1 MSKGT
6 NDKNKNSLFPI
17 FLKGNE
23 LRFLIVGG
31 GEVALEKMTALFN
44 NSPDASVRVVAKEYS
59 ESTLE
64 FLKSQS
70 TIEIIHGAF
79 EEKYLEGIQVVIT
92 ALNDIELSAEL
103 KKVANAKGL
112 LYNAAD
118 KPDYCDFY
126 LGSVV
131 QKGNLKLGISTNGKS
146 PTMAKRVKELLNEVI
161 PDEIDDSI
169 ENMQEIRGH
178 IKGDFKQRI
187 LKLNKITSS
196 LIKQKKRK
204 WFELEW
210 KKVIFSILGVL
221 AIMLA
226 GHALFSLLPP
236 KEIWKSTIGL
246 VGDLDDSFLYFML
259 AGFIAQMIDGAL
271 GMAYGLSATTFLINY
286 GIPISVTS
294 MCVHASEIFTSG
306 VSGLMHLKFGNVH
319 NRLFKAIVI
328 PGVLGAIIGAYV
340 LTEFEKYGS
349 YIKPIVSVYTLFL
362 GSLIIYK
369 VLRKNQNRRKVK
381 RAGLLATLGGFL
393 DSIGGG
399 GWGPVVSST
408 LIAHGKNPR
417 LVVGSVNLAEF
428 FVSLASSLTFVTI
441 LGSSHW
447 QTILGLILGGVCAAP
462 IAAHLSKKLNVKA
475 LMLLVGIVVIIVSLR
490 IIVMF
495 FIK

>member
-1 MSKGT
+1 MKRINQT
-6 NDKNKNSLFPI
+6 NNLFPI

-31 GEVALEKMTALFN
+31 GEVALEKMTALLN
-44 NSPDASVRVVAKEYS
+44 NSPDAFVRIVAKEYALD
-59 ESTLE
+59 TLD
-64 FLKSQS
+64 FLNTQKS
-70 TIEIIHGAF
+70 IEIIHGEF
-79 EEKYLEGIQVVIT
+79 ESKHLDSIQIVIT
-92 ALNDIELSAEL
+92 ALNDVVLSSEI
-103 KKVANAKGL
+103 KSVVNKKGL

-146 PTMAKRVKELLNEVI
+146 PTMAKRIKELLNDFI
-161 PDEIDDSI
+161 PDEIDQSL
-169 ENMQEIRGH
+169 ENMNEMRKH
-178 IKGDFKQRI
+178 IKGDFKQKI
-187 LKLNKITSS
+187 VELNKITES
-196 LIKQKKRK
+196 LIEKNNKK
-204 WFELEW
+204 WFEFPW
-210 KKVIFSILGVL
+210 KKIVISTVGVL

-226 GHALFSLLPP
+226 GYAFFSLMPP
-236 KEIWKSTIGL
+236 KAIWTSTIGL
-246 VGDLDDSFLYFML
+246 VDQLDSSFLYFML
-259 AGFIAQMIDGAL
+259 GGFIAQMIDGAL
-271 GMAYGLSATTFLINY
+271 GMAYGLSATTFLMNY
-286 GIPISVTS
+286 GVPISVAS
-294 MCVHASEIFTSG
+294 MSVHASEIFTSG

-328 PGVLGAIIGAYV
+328 PGVIGAILGAYV

-349 YIKPIVSVYTLFL
+349 YINPIVSVYTLFL
-362 GSLIIYK
+362 GALIIYK
-369 VLRKNQNRRKVK
+369 VIRKNQNRKKVK

-428 FVSLASSLTFVTI
+428 FVSLASSLTFITI

-475 LMLLVGIVVIIVSLR
+475 MMLFVGIVVIIISLR
-490 IIVMF
+490 TIVMF
-495 FIK
+495 LIK